1 MVLLVFPP
9 PDHFWIGRI
18 GAKFAN
24 LSDAAGSP
32 TFARRCLLKWHQLRI
47 HGLAAQTRTVSGGSE
62 LEHDSLASTL
72 PGSIGGEAVVVET
85 ELQHCSLLSRI
96 AYRNVAPLL
105 REK

>member
-1 MVLLVFPP
+1 MHARVLNHNATPVIPHRRLNGA

-47 HGLAAQTRTVSGGSE
+47 HGLAAQTRTVSGGDFGRSKR
-62 LEHDSLASTL
+62 
-72 PGSIGGEAVVVET
+72 
-85 ELQHCSLLSRI
+85 QLSRDLKYI
-96 AYRNVAPLL
+96 AQTLL
-105 REK
+105 KLSFLRSR

>member
-1 MVLLVFPP
+1 VLLVWPP

-47 HGLAAQTRTVSGGSE
+47 HGLAAQTRTVSGGDFGRSKR
-62 LEHDSLASTL
+62 
-72 PGSIGGEAVVVET
+72 
-85 ELQHCSLLSRI
+85 QLSRDLKYL
-96 AYRNVAPLL
+96 AQTLL
-105 REK
+105 KLSFLSKLPA

>member
-47 HGLAAQTRTVSGGSE
+47 HGLAAQTRTVSGGGFGRSKRRYHE
-62 LEHDSLASTL
+62 ISNT
-72 PGSIGGEAVVVET
+72 
-85 ELQHCSLLSRI
+85 
-96 AYRNVAPLL
+96 
-105 REK
+105 